1 MANFQV
7 FQTIYHTN
15 FCISTGIKT
24 TANFLITDIETAS
37 FIARDCKLAVKYRY
51 LLLFGSHMEHHECLY
66 HDCNQVDPQECEL
79 IHENREQ
86 IFPLHNH
93 RLDILQ

>member
-1 MANFQV
+1 MLKLMANFQV

-37 FIARDCKLAVKYRY
+37 FFASHCMFCSKVICMKMIKTRKNYIQWLAKKKLGVSISVIRKLAVV
-51 LLLFGSHMEHHECLY
+51 FIPVE
-66 HDCNQVDPQECEL
+66 
-79 IHENREQ
+79 IQ
-86 IFPLHNH
+86 IFA
-93 RLDILQ
+93 